1 MADRYATKAGVWSDP
16 TVWDGGTLPGPGDTV
31 RPNSYTVTI
40 DQDVTVG
47 ALRTNA
53 QAPAA
58 AGGGFVIDSI
68 PTTRTLACDIAAG
81 TTTVV
86 TVTAT
91 SGTLTHTGTI
101 TGGQESNPPGAVVI
115 SGTGVTAHLGDIFG
129 GHHASGVAAGV
140 SVTAVATVTAGAIVA
155 AQGYGL
161 IVSAAATITAQSATG
176 GTIASAAG
184 IDATAGATITVLG
197 DCTAV
202 TAPAVIAT
210 NTAAIIDARGT
221 VTATNTAHG
230 ITATGLTNRVRT
242 LVDASNGRKAMYA
255 PGWIM
260 TSGTQVTETIMDDHI
275 PANHVII
282 TNYVAGSPPPGDV
295 RAGVIYGP
303 GDTLM
308 GTLVASGP
316 LTAEQV
322 WAHELAAGVPAAD
335 RLLATASI
343 DSTGAQI
350 AAAVTA

>member
-1 MADRYATKAGVWSDP
+1 
-16 TVWDGGTLPGPGDTV
+16 
-31 RPNSYTVTI
+31 
-40 DQDVTVG
+40 
-47 ALRTNA
+47 
-53 QAPAA
+53 
-58 AGGGFVIDSI
+58 
-68 PTTRTLACDIAAG
+68 
-81 TTTVV
+81 
-86 TVTAT
+86 
-91 SGTLTHTGTI
+91 
-101 TGGQESNPPGAVVI
+101 
-115 SGTGVTAHLGDIFG
+115 
-129 GHHASGVAAGV
+129 
-140 SVTAVATVTAGAIVA
+140 VTAVATVTTGTIVA
-155 AQGYGL
+155 TVGFGL
-161 IVSAAATITAQSATG
+161 TVSAAATITAQSATG
-176 GTIASAAG
+176 GVIASAAG
-184 IDATAGATITVLG
+184 INATAGATITVLG
-197 DCTAV
+197 DCTAATGPGV
-202 TAPAVIAT
+202 ASNPANPAAA
-210 NTAAIIDARGT
+210 AAIIDARGT
-221 VTATNTAHG
+221 VTATNTTHG